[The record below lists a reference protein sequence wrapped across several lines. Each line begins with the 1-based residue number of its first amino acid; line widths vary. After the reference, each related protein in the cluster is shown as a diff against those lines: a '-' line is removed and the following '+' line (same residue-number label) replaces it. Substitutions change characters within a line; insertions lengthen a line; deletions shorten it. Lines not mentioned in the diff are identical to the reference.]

1 MQESSLTKLQP
12 ATFLK
17 KYLTHRYFPLNFAK
31 FLTFFVTEHL
41 RPTASIS
48 PIINPAKKIT
58 FRLPTYS
65 GGIEMQGWVK
75 MG

>member
-1 MQESSLTKLQP
+1 M
-12 ATFLK
+12 
-17 KYLTHRYFPLNFAK
+17 HRHFPLNFAK

-48 PIINPAKKIT
+48 LIINPAKKIP